1 MAPVTTADDICPN
14 SGHSCRPLNAVL
26 CVVCRQ
32 LVETARYTGH
42 TTTLTAHR
50 LPAGMVAIDGRV
62 RQITEVEA
70 MKPKWTVPQP
80 TMTPEEVA
88 AWEAMARDGT
98 LGRWV
103 KQEEAA
109 WLEALQRRA
118 AREAE

>member
-1 MAPVTTADDICPN
+1 MKLE
-14 SGHSCRPLNAVL
+14 R
-26 CVVCRQ
+26 
-32 LVETARYTGH
+32 
-42 TTTLTAHR
+42 
-50 LPAGMVAIDGRV
+50 MVPR
-62 RQITEVEA
+62 
-70 MKPKWTVPQP
+70 P

-118 AREAE
+118 ARGQTQ

>member
-1 MAPVTTADDICPN
+1 MTFN
-14 SGHSCRPLNAVL
+14 R
-26 CVVCRQ
+26 
-32 LVETARYTGH
+32 
-42 TTTLTAHR
+42 
-50 LPAGMVAIDGRV
+50 M
-62 RQITEVEA
+62 
-70 MKPKWTVPQP
+70 VPQP